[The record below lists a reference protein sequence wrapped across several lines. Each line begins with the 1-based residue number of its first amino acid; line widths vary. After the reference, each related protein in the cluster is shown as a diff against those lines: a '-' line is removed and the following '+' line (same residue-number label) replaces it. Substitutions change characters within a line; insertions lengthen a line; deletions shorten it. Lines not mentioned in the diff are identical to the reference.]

1 MVRRETLY
9 IVAALIWGIPGVAIT
24 IKGVTA
30 YAQMDPIGWWLL
42 AITLGVL
49 AMFFAIFRR
58 VTTRYVAHIA
68 TQEEYTH
75 LWRTFTPR
83 GWCLILFMMCLGMT
97 IRHIPQIPQEFIASF
112 YSGLGPMLLL
122 AALRFLH
129 QLK

>member
-30 YAQMDPIGWWLL
+30 YAQMDSIGWWLL

-68 TQEEYTH
+68 TQEEYTR

-122 AALRFLH
+122 AALRFLS

>member
-1 MVRRETLY
+1 MVRREALY

-30 YAQMDPIGWWLL
+30 YAQMDSIGWWLL

-68 TQEEYTH
+68 TQEEHTR

-122 AALRFLH
+122 AALRFLR